1 MLLIQLQKLVDK
13 IFTIGFGKLRPNIR
27 ADGFSEHFNFLVSE
41 ADNLNT
47 VVLHQ
52 LQIFLVLILCV
63 VYAVGAL
70 LTANIHDGFLI
81 FGRKLCKCFSLIM
94 ICVTSGLI

>member
-70 LTANIHDGFLI
+70 LTANTKYLRINLPESST
-81 FGRKLCKCFSLIM
+81 CPE
-94 ICVTSGLI
+94 TNTTAEWGLW